1 MARRLS
7 RAGSN
12 AAALLGLVLAVL
24 APFATHAASDLGS
37 PVNPQWRAFHC
48 ATAAREN
55 PPYLLFHGGITKFKG
70 ADPFKQPGSSD
81 LVLFNLDQNRWY
93 RPSLPN
99 APTADQKLHACTL
112 DTGMSQAY
120 VYTPFTNTNTTS
132 QIEVLDT
139 THWSWSNPDQTGLV
153 PDARIGLTL
162 TQVGQEL
169 YLYGGLPASESGQ
182 ETSSQIFNDLNVLDF
197 SSLGWTTKANGF
209 GLKYHSTCYMAA
221 TNSLI
226 VFGGGDQDVD
236 AYDKVRTFNVK
247 SQAWDA
253 NPSVKSKGSSPSP
266 RAMHTAVCL
275 KDKMIVFGGTNS
287 YKSTRPT
294 DSTVWILTAD
304 TGGNHP
310 TYTWSQA
317 PISDANRS
325 EGPAARL
332 GHSAVLFNDKMYVYG
347 GITAEEDTALYIL
360 DTKSW
365 DWSSVHVSAD
375 GKDSSDGSNTTT
387 VLIAS
392 IFSGVFAILAMGI
405 IAAVGLRNW
414 RRRRGKQNM
423 ADEDVSENPDT
434 GGAGSGGT
442 ALQAMAARSVHKDS
456 DSDSDSGFGYDSQD
470 HTQTHTPQYSLTP
483 YDSFDHPSGYLPPSS
498 PRHHRVSNLSVRS
511 GSDFAHQRRSSDA
524 SRSPPWSA
532 VQRPPAV
539 AQRSRLSA
547 VVSGSSPPSPRT
559 PHPLSGLSDLEDDA
573 DRWTF
578 ASTASYHP
586 RDSMLESPGVVGPVK
601 YMTSP
606 RLSNHGPIELRD
618 RSFSVLSD
626 GTTRSAYRASAT
638 RASAGVRSSRDVP
651 IARPITP
658 PAAPRLN
665 TLFTSF
671 QPMASHFDDATH
683 SPSAPQSPNDDG
695 FCRTHPLDANYH
707 TLSHDAFV
715 SPLDKIARLQLDESL
730 LDHST
735 CSSGLPSPSYL
746 TAGFDQAAQSSR
758 RCATVRSPGA
768 RPAVTATHFIQG
780 VDVAADKEGF
790 SPTPFDHEEHNV
802 SQINLDALA
811 SSPTGL
817 TAPSSTLVGSQQR
830 STTNSTAESDSA
842 HPSLLMT
849 PPAHSASF
857 DGLTMA
863 SIPKSEVA
871 TQDTR
876 ASAVYRMASPACSV
890 HSSIQEP
897 TLPQLPHTPT
907 TDSLGDYDPQLSAG
921 RKPWQGTPITTSEP
935 THRLS
940 RDATLLVLQSNPHA
954 KLCMA
959 PGSPP
964 PTSSDSSRP
973 LSGSD
978 SLPFVPGSTRSSKS
992 GLERDDLNQPTPPSP
1007 AESRKRVNCVTLEE
1021 YLASGDG
1028 QSSLQRAQTQVRD
1041 LIYAAHRRS
1050 RRSSHMEPSPST
1062 TQISP
1067 SQADLPRHRS
1077 SQRRSLSMSHDN
1089 APILGFIDPDFIHR
1103 FEQTSFHSTDISRSS
1118 SFNRPVSTYSVA
1130 TVSRP
1135 DKDACANSIASTG
1148 SQLGS
1153 HDCYVSAPALPLEP
1167 TDVPNCHH
1175 THPTRLMTSSPTYR
1189 PSSAMSGA

>member
-1 MARRLS
+1 MPRRPS
-7 RAGSN
+7 RASPR
-12 AAALLGLVLAVL
+12 ATALLGLALAVL
-24 APFATHAASDLGS
+24 APWTTHAASDLGS

-70 ADPFKQPGSSD
+70 ADPFKQPGSSE

-93 RPSLPN
+93 QPSLPN
-99 APTADQKLHACTL
+99 APAADQKLHACTL

-120 VYTPFTNTNTTS
+120 VYTPFTDANTTS
-132 QIEVLDT
+132 QIQVLDT

-162 TQVGQEL
+162 TQIGQEL

-182 ETSSQIFNDLNVLDF
+182 EVSSQIFNDLNVLDF

-209 GLKYHSTCYMAA
+209 GLKYHSACYMAA
-221 TNSLI
+221 TDSLI

-236 AYDKVRTFNVK
+236 AYDKVRTYNVK
-247 SQAWDA
+247 SQSWDA

-275 KDKMIVFGGTNS
+275 KDKMVVFGGTNS

-304 TGGNHP
+304 IGGNSP
-310 TYTWSQA
+310 VYTWSQA

-325 EGPAARL
+325 EGPSARL
-332 GHSAVLFNDKMYVYG
+332 GHSAVLFNEKMYVYG

-392 IFSGVFAILAMGI
+392 IVSGVFAILAMGI

-423 ADEDVSENPDT
+423 ADEDVTENPDN
-434 GGAGSGGT
+434 GGAGGGT
-442 ALQAMAARSVHKDS
+442 ALQAMATRSVHKDS
-456 DSDSDSGFGYDSQD
+456 DSDSDSGFGYDNQD
-470 HTQTHTPQYSLTP
+470 HTQTPQYSLTP

-498 PRHHRVSNLSVRS
+498 PRHHRISNLSVRS

-524 SRSPPWSA
+524 SRSPQWSA

-539 AQRSRLSA
+539 AQRSRLSTM
-547 VVSGSSPPSPRT
+547 VSGSNPTSPRT
-559 PHPLSGLSDLEDDA
+559 PHPLSGFSDLEDDA

-606 RLSNHGPIELRD
+606 RLSSHGPIELRD

-626 GTTRSAYRASAT
+626 DTTRSAYRASAAGT
-638 RASAGVRSSRDVP
+638 SAGVQRSRDIP

-671 QPMASHFDDATH
+671 QPMSSHFDDT
-683 SPSAPQSPNDDG
+683 SRSSSAPQSPNDNG
-695 FCRTHPLDANYH
+695 SFRMHPLDANYH

-735 CSSGLPSPSYL
+735 CSSALPSPSCL
-746 TAGFDQAAQSSR
+746 TTGFDQAAQSSR
-758 RCATVRSPGA
+758 RRATVRSPGS
-768 RPAVTATHFIQG
+768 RPAVTAMHFTQG
-780 VDVAADKEGF
+780 ADAVADKDCHM
-790 SPTPFDHEEHNV
+790 PAPFDHEEHNV

-811 SSPTGL
+811 SSPVGL
-817 TAPSSTLVGSQQR
+817 AAPSSTIVGSQQQ
-830 STTNSTAESDSA
+830 SVTNSTTESESA

-863 SIPKSEVA
+863 SVAKSEDA

-876 ASAVYRMASPACSV
+876 SSAVYRMASPASSV

-897 TLPQLPHTPT
+897 TLPQLPQPST
-907 TDSLGDYDPQLSAG
+907 TGSLREYDPQPPMG
-921 RKPWQGTPITTSEP
+921 RKPWQGTPITTGES

-964 PTSSDSSRP
+964 PTSSDSTRP

-978 SLPFVPGSTRSSKS
+978 ALPYVAGSTRSSKS
-992 GLERDDLNQPTPPSP
+992 GFECDNSNQPTPPSP
-1007 AESRKRVNCVTLEE
+1007 AESGKRVNCVTLEE

-1041 LIYAAHRRS
+1041 LIHAAHRRS
-1050 RRSSHMEPSPST
+1050 RRRSYIEPSPST
-1062 TQISP
+1062 TQAVP
-1067 SQADLPRHRS
+1067 FQADLPRRRS
-1077 SQRRSLSMSHDN
+1077 GHARSLSMTHDDG
-1089 APILGFIDPDFIHR
+1089 PVLGFIDPDFIHR

-1130 TVSRP
+1130 SISRP
-1135 DKDACANSIASTG
+1135 DKEACAHSIASTR
-1148 SQLGS
+1148 SQLAS
-1153 HDCYVSAPALPLEP
+1153 HESYVSAPALPLEP

-1175 THPTRLMTSSPTYR
+1175 VHPTRLATSSPTYR
-1189 PSSAMSGA
+1189 PNSAMSGA